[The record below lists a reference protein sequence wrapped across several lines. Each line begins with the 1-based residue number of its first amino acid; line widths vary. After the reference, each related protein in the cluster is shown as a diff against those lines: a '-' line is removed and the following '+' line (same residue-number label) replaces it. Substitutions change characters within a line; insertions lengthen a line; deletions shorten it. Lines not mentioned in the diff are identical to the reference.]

1 MPTFGDVAKMII
13 SQALKFHC
21 KKVYVLF
28 NTYKKVSTKAFET
41 LRRQGE
47 EAEYKITGHDQSP
60 GMPVGSGKGAE
71 EFQF

>member
-1 MPTFGDVAKMII
+1 M
-13 SQALKFHC
+13 
-21 KKVYVLF
+21 LF
-28 NTYKKVSTKAFET
+28 DTYKKVLIKAFET

-47 EAEYKITGHDQSP
+47 EPEYKITGHDQSP